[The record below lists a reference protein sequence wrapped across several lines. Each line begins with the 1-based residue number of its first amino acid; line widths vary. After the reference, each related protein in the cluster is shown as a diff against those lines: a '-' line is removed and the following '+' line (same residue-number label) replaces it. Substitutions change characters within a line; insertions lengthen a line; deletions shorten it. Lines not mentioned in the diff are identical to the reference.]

1 MLSQAFIIVNRS
13 ILLEQIPLCI
23 ERIEKMRIDLSAE
36 KSIRLQKKKL
46 DISRNWLDRALDRV
60 LSTAT
65 YSSYASESVDR
76 LIRYTYVS
84 IQEDLQE
91 ILDSLNVDPSIQEV
105 SMSCLLYSQVYKLD
119 TNASNFFD
127 LILEGF

>member
-23 ERIEKMRIDLSAE
+23 GRIENMRIDLSVE
-36 KSIRLQKKKL
+36 KFIRLQKL
-46 DISRNWLDRALDRV
+46 DISKKWLDRALDRV
-60 LSTAT
+60 LSTTT
-65 YSSYASESVDR
+65 YTSHASRSVDR
-76 LIRYTYVS
+76 LIRHTYVS